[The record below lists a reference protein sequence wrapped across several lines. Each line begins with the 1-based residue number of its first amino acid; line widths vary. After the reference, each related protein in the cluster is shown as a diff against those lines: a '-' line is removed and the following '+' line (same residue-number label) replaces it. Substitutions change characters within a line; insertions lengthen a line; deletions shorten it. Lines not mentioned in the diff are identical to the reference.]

1 MKIGVMIAGI
11 VNEIIL
17 ETGLEEEVLM
27 DNITTCQSEVL
38 KLMMG
43 KWNIRHYLRVV
54 YRPNGILKWYHQ
66 VIKAIT

>member
-1 MKIGVMIAGI
+1 MVDSRI
-11 VNEIIL
+11 VNQIIL
-17 ETGLEEEVLM
+17 ETDLEEEVLI

-38 KLMMG
+38 KQMMG
-43 KWNIRHYLRVV
+43 KWNTGHYLRVV